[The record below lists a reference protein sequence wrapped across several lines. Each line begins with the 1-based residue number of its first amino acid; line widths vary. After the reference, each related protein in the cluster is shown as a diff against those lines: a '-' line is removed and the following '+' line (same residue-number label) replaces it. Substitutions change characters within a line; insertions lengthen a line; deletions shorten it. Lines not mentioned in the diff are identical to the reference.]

1 MNIKLNQLALDER
14 IAFTDLSKEVP
25 NPKEELFKLNQY
37 PGGSVREL
45 YRHI

>member
-1 MNIKLNQLALDER
+1 MNIKLNHLALDER

-25 NPKEELFKLNQY
+25 NPKEELLKLNQY